1 MSTSTQSGFSVTR
14 QIVFASVVMLILAFG
29 CVGWAATA
37 NLSGAVIA
45 PGSFVVE
52 KNVKKVQHSYGG
64 IVAELNVKNGQR
76 VGSGEI
82 LLKLDATQLSAEL
95 GVIRSQLTELVARSS
110 RLAAE
115 RDNRPELQFPEA
127 FVGRSA
133 ETKAAADGEARV
145 FFENKKMRESQI
157 EQLRLRIGQ
166 LKEEIVGLSAQR
178 DAKSGEL
185 KLIQNE
191 LEQVRMLYQKKL
203 TPVSRV
209 YAMEREEKRLSGEHG
224 ALLAQIARASG
235 QISEINVQI
244 IAVDENARGHAQRE
258 LRTIEGKLGELAER
272 EIAAKDRLHRID
284 IRAPQAG
291 VVHELAVHTIGGVVT
306 AAEQIMLIVPE
317 EDSLTIQARVSPTD
331 IDQVVVGRSATLRL
345 SAFNQQTTPE
355 LDAHVVNVSADV
367 TSDPKTGQSYY
378 VARLE
383 MDDRAKRAIGEL
395 KLMPGM
401 PVEIFMSTGERTA
414 LSYLAKPFTDQMS
427 RAFKE

>member
-115 RDNRPELQFPEA
+115 RDNRSDLQFPEA
-127 FVGRSA
+127 FIGRSA
-133 ETKAAADGEARV
+133 ETKAAAEGETRV
-145 FFENKKMRESQI
+145 FSENKKMRESQI

-258 LRTIEGKLGELAER
+258 LRNIEGKLGELAER
-272 EIAAKDRLHRID
+272 EVAAKDRLHRID

-331 IDQVVVGRSATLRL
+331 IDQVVVGRSATLRM

-383 MDDRAKRAIGEL
+383 MDDRAKRSIGEL